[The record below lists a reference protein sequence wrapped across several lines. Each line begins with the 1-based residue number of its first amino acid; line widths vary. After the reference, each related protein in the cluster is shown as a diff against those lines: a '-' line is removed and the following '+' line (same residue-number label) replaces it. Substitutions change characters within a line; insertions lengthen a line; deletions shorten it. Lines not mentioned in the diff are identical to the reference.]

1 MRAAGWELGSTKDV
15 MQNHL
20 LQLLTLVLMEAPA
33 SLDPEDVR
41 DEKVKA
47 GAQEMPCASTQ
58 ERC

>member
-47 GAQEMPCASTQ
+47 GA
-58 ERC
+58 